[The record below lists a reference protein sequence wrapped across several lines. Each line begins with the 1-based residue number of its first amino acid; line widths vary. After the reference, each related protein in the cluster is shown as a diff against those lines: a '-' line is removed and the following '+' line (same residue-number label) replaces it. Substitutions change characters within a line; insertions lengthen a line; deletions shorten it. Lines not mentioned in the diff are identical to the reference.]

1 MSILEPL
8 TNKICGISSKSS
20 KLNNLYKQYCHQRS
34 QIEVQG
40 EAFNQHLDNLKTMI
54 VYNSSLL
61 IIASHIKMNDANYGK
76 WLQDT
81 KPFTLGKP
89 NTSEVAEVFAFV
101 ADTTAGILVGKVVKN
116 LASSLKN
123 KFFSNAADEAGEDAG
138 SAIEDVGESLAEG
151 ATDALES
158 GLSNVGEEAA
168 ESLGENVTEA
178 AIEGATAGSLGAA
191 AIGGAIVLAL
201 GVDAIVSTIE
211 SEKEAAALTKQTK
224 KLQSA
229 LDQVN
234 TYLDALNKK
243 LSTVNTLIIK
253 QEKQFISTMNLLNK
267 IQTSKTFYNFDPT
280 LKNTSK
286 FLASMHDAAGQY
298 FYLQSIKTNWT
309 RMTENMPTLT
319 WDMFVMIMDA
329 QRPSQLTK
337 DEVTGFL
344 NYASQF
350 SNSMKNAKTGK
361 SKLALSG
368 N

>member
-8 TNKICGISSKSS
+8 TNKIYGISSKSA
-20 KLNNLYKQYCHQRS
+20 KLNNLYKQYCHQRA

-40 EAFNQHLDNLKTMI
+40 QAFNQHLDNLKSMI

-61 IIASHIKMNDANYGK
+61 IVVAHTKMGDSDYGQ
-76 WLQDT
+76 WLEDT

-89 NTSEVAEVFAFV
+89 NVSEVAEVFAFV
-101 ADTTAGILVGKVVKN
+101 ADTTAGVLVGKVVKN

-123 KFFSNAADEAGEDAG
+123 KLFNEATQEAAEEGAESG
-138 SAIEDVGESLAEG
+138 IEDVAETLAES

-158 GLSNVGEEAA
+158 GLSNAGEDAA
-168 ESLGENVTEA
+168 ESLAEDVTEA

-191 AIGGAIVLAL
+191 AIGGAIVLAI

-211 SEKEAAALTKQTK
+211 SAKTADALEKQTA
-224 KLQSA
+224 KLQTA

-243 LSTVNTLIIK
+243 LNSVNTMITQQQQKFIK
-253 QEKQFISTMNLLNK
+253 TMNLLNT
-267 IQTSKTFYNFDPT
+267 IQPAKSFFNIEVS

-298 FYLQSIKTNWT
+298 FYLQAIKTNWT
-309 RMTENMPTLT
+309 RMKQNMPNLT
-319 WDMFVMIMDA
+319 WEMFTMIMDA
-329 QRPSQLTK
+329 QRPEQLTEK
-337 DEVTGFL
+337 EVSGFL
-344 NYASQF
+344 SYASQY
-350 SNSMKNAKTGK
+350 SDSMKGAQKGAQ
-361 SKLALSG
+361 LALSK
-368 N
+368 